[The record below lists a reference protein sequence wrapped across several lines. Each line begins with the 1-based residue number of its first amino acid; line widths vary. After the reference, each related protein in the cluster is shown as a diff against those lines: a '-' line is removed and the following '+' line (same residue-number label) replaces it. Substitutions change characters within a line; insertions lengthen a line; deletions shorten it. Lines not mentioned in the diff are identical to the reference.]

1 MIDYG
6 SLCGWRSNPAEVE
19 KVLNRSRH
27 PLFATAAFHLQDSGK
42 GKLSLL
48 YLALKAVTG
57 SYGYWEQN
65 TQTIGDCV
73 SHGCA
78 NAIDVLTC
86 VEIQAGEAEKFVAPA
101 ATEPGYAGS
110 RHEVGHD
117 QLGSADGSVGA
128 WGAIWFRD
136 WGNLIR
142 KQYAAG
148 GRMYDLSTYSGSKAR
163 QWGAPGVGV
172 PDALE
177 PIAREHPVRTVSL
190 VHSYEDVRDANANG
204 YPVTIASMQGF
215 TSMRDE
221 EGFAAPSGSWP
232 HQMVIW
238 ATDDE
243 FRRPGCLIMNS
254 WGPGWISGPKRHEQP
269 DGSFWV
275 DADVIDRMVRQ
286 FGGDSWAFSQYEGF
300 PASELDYM
308 LI

>member
-1 MIDYG
+1 MNYG
-6 SLCGWRSNPAEVE
+6 KLCGWRPNPAEVE
-19 KVLNRSRH
+19 KILNQSRH
-27 PLFATAAFHLQDSGK
+27 PLFATAAFHLLDSGA
-42 GKLSLL
+42 GKVSLL
-48 YLALKAVTG
+48 YPALKAVAK
-57 SYGYWEQN
+57 SYDYWEAN

-78 NAIDVLTC
+78 NAVDVLCC
-86 VEIQAGEAEKFVAPA
+86 VEIGAGEAEQFIEPA
-101 ATEPGYAGS
+101 ATEPIYAGS

-117 QLGSADGSVGA
+117 QLGSGDGSLGG
-128 WGAIWFRD
+128 WGATWCRD
-136 WGNLIR
+136 WGILIR
-142 KQYAAG
+142 QPYEAG
-148 GRMYDLSTYSGSKAR
+148 GQTYDLSTYSGSRAR
-163 QWGAPGVGV
+163 QWGAPRVGV

-204 YPVTIASMQGF
+204 YPVTVASMQGF
-215 TSMRDE
+215 TSVRDE
-221 EGFAAPSGSWP
+221 EGFARASGSWA

-243 FRRPGCLIMNS
+243 FHRPGCLIMNS
-254 WGPGWISGPKRHEQP
+254 WGPNWISGPKRHDQP

-275 DADVIDRMVRQ
+275 DAAVIDKMVRQ

-300 PASELDYM
+300 PAHALDYM